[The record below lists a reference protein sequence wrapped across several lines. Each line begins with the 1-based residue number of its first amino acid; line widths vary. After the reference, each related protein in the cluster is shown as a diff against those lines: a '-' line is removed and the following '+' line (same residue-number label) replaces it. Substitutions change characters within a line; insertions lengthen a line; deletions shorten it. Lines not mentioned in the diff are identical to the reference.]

1 MPAMSRREELKLAN
15 SKKYQKEVAP
25 YIVDDVIIDNSKE
38 DDNVKNPEPVTL
50 IEKSEEIPAIKP
62 AKSKSVASQ
71 PSDNTSKPD
80 IIRIKPPVKKQ
91 TKSIRK
97 CFLITPEMDDKLK
110 KMAEEYDTSENEIIN
125 QILAQVL

>member
-1 MPAMSRREELKLAN
+1 MPALSRREELKLAN

-25 YIVDDVIIDNSKE
+25 SIVDDVIIDNSKE
-38 DDNVKNPEPVTL
+38 DANVKNPEPVTL
-50 IEKSEEIPAIKP
+50 IEKPKEVPATKP
-62 AKSKSVASQ
+62 AKSKTVASQ
-71 PSDNTSKPD
+71 PSDHASKPD